1 MGRISLCLCGGGT
14 VRRWLGLPLL
24 LVACGAEPAPLPPPG
39 QILLFIDTD
48 APLPAAPG
56 SIDTDDPPPLFDH
69 LRVDVGLAEELANDT
84 PHAERDFVVH
94 CGSFDDGPLSLGIAP
109 PLGAGGYAVR
119 LRLYRAADAIADVA
133 ATSSSIDYRVALPE
147 VADEG
152 VVRLLVTLRVDDTAR
167 PRSFD
172 ATELERDVPAS
183 ASIGAWPGAARV
195 PCSEP
200 AGPGEACVPGG
211 AFWMGDPELRNDTEV
226 ENAEREHLVVIS
238 PFFIDTHEVT
248 VGELRAVEPQL
259 RDAGVALPPIWSG
272 ESAGGA
278 EDDYSTFTTGPSDA
292 DPFDARAELPVN
304 AVTWETARAY
314 CRALGKDLPSE
325 SMFEFLASGRGLEQ
339 KYVWGDDAPD
349 CADAVSGRAGF
360 GVYATF
366 DGACRPSG
374 SPGGVLAAGAGSSDR
389 AELPEGEVLD
399 LAGNLSEWALDWFNA
414 EDEGVWAEAGVA
426 HDPIALDQGRAGA
439 RRSVRGGSWRGRY
452 VELRAAARVARDPN
466 VVNRSLG
473 FRCARRP

>member
-1 MGRISLCLCGGGT
+1 
-14 VRRWLGLPLL
+14 VKRWLGLPLL
-24 LVACGAEPAPLPPPG
+24 LAACGTEPENLAPPG

-69 LRVDVGLAEELANDT
+69 LRVDVGLAEDLANDA
-84 PHAERDFVVH
+84 PRAERDFVVH
-94 CGSFDDGPLSLGIAP
+94 CGSFDHGPLSLGIAP
-109 PLGAGGYAVR
+109 PVGARGYAVR

-133 ATSSSIDYRVALPE
+133 APSSSIDYRVRLPE
-147 VADEG
+147 VGDEG

-167 PRSFD
+167 PR
-172 ATELERDVPAS
+172 ELDGAELVGAVPTS
-183 ASIGAWPGAARV
+183 ASVGAWPGAARV
-195 PCSEP
+195 PCLEP

-226 ENAEREHLVVIS
+226 ENAEREHLVVVS

-248 VGELRAVEPQL
+248 VSELRAVEPQL
-259 RDAGVALPPIWSG
+259 RDAGVPLPPVWSG
-272 ESAGGA
+272 ESSGAG

-292 DPFDARAELPVN
+292 DPLDLRAELPVN
-304 AVTWETARAY
+304 AVTWATARAY

-325 SMFEFLASGRGLEQ
+325 SMLEFLASGRGLEQ
-339 KYVWGDDAPD
+339 KYVWGDDAPG

-374 SPGGVLAAGAGSSDR
+374 SRGGVLPAGAGSSDR
-389 AELPEGEVLD
+389 AKLGDGEVLD
-399 LAGNLSEWALDWFNA
+399 LAGNLSEWTLDWFNT
-414 EDEGVWAEAGVA
+414 EDEGVWAEPGVA
-426 HDPIALDQGRAGA
+426 YDPIALEPGRAGA
-439 RRSVRGGSWRGRY
+439 RRTVRGGSWRGRY
-452 VELRAAARVARDPN
+452 VELRAAARVGRDPS